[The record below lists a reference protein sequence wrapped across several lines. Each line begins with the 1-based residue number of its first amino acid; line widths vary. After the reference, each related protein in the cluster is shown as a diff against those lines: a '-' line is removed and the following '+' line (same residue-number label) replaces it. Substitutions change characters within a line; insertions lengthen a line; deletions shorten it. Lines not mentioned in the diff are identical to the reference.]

1 MALDLSF
8 FVILFGGVLVLL
20 VVLGTW
26 VLWKPLLA
34 LVPAPPDAVRRELGV
49 PHSGNRLS
57 RRGRQGRPPREGRLA
72 RPGQTPRPPRRAWHA
87 DPIRG
92 GRDQPRVEHRA
103 GHGLDHLPGG
113 HRRGGRHRDPR
124 AGPRFRPFPGRASPR
139 KSPARNPSAYGCAV
153 PSPGGAQRGP
163 TSFARGL
170 GLRARGAAEC
180 GRDRPLRR
188 PHRLG
193 RRIPRL
199 RAGRPVSAAQSPAV
213 LSGPRFFRLRPDGR
227 FGLVA
232 RVPAAF
238 PEDSGARRGCEFLS
252 DGMDAP
258 DAPGFSHGGTS
269 GRPRDAPP
277 GGHTLPRV
285 ARGPGRP
292 AALA

>member
-1 MALDLSF
+1 MAFDLSF

-34 LVPAPPDAVRRELGV
+34 LVPAPPDAVRRDLAY
-49 PHSGNRLS
+49 RLRGIGYPVEVVKDVLRVRVDS
-57 RRGRQGRPPREGRLA
+57 LAQVKLHVRRGAP
-72 RPGQTPRPPRRAWHA
+72 
-87 DPIRG
+87 
-92 GRDQPRVEHRA
+92 
-103 GHGLDHLPGG
+103 
-113 HRRGGRHRDPR
+113 
-124 AGPRFRPFPGRASPR
+124 
-139 KSPARNPSAYGCAV
+139 
-153 PSPGGAQRGP
+153 
-163 TSFARGL
+163 
-170 GLRARGAAEC
+170 EC

-188 PHRLG
+188 PHRLD

-238 PEDSGARRGCEFLS
+238 PEDSGARRGCELLS

-258 DAPGFSHGGTS
+258 DAPGFGHGGTS

-277 GGHTLPRV
+277 GGHTLIRV
-285 ARGPGRP
+285 ARGPGLP
-292 AALA
+292 AVLA